1 MAVWYGNAPI
11 VIPKLFKQRTL
22 QPPFFINKG
31 HFEIPSRRLLS
42 PMRLPNFTYLEPE
55 TLGDVLS
62 LLKDLQGEARVLAGG
77 TDLLTLMKYGL
88 AAPSTLI
95 SLKRVTTLKG
105 IDLRDIEVFIG
116 AATTLAELRVSPV
129 IRKYFPALHQAVE
142 AVAAPPIW
150 NVGTIGGNLVQET
163 RCLYYN
169 QSKAWR
175 LERPP
180 CFKAGGR
187 ICHAVPK
194 GNKCFSVY
202 CGDLAPA
209 LIALEGR
216 LSIESKD
223 QMNVIPL
230 TDLFSGNGL
239 TPFHLTRDS
248 LISGV
253 IIPLPEKN
261 SGSSYEKFRLR
272 GAVDYPLV
280 SAAVS
285 ITFQKGGKIKKAA
298 LVLGAVGPKPVMVD
312 TDQLYP
318 ELTHDLINRE
328 AIEQLLGKK
337 APLVDNLAMPGSY
350 RKKLL
355 PIVALR
361 AIRRAEE
368 SLPERSVHE

>member
-1 MAVWYGNAPI
+1 
-11 VIPKLFKQRTL
+11 
-22 QPPFFINKG
+22 
-31 HFEIPSRRLLS
+31 
-42 PMRLPNFTYLEPE
+42 MRLPNFTYLEPE

-77 TDLLTLMKYGL
+77 TDLLTRMKYGL

-95 SLKRVTTLKG
+95 SLKKVKTLKG
-105 IDLRDIEVFIG
+105 IDLRDKEVFIG
-116 AATTLAELRVSPV
+116 ATTTLAELQVSPV
-129 IRKYFPALHQAVE
+129 IREYFPALHQAVE

-150 NVGTIGGNLVQET
+150 NVGTIGGNLVQDT

-169 QSKAWR
+169 QSKTWR

-187 ICHAVPK
+187 ICHVVPK

-216 LSIESKD
+216 LSIEKKD
-223 QMNVIPL
+223 QRDVIPL
-230 TDLFSGNGL
+230 PDLFSGNGL
-239 TPFHLTRDS
+239 IPFNLTKDS
-248 LISGV
+248 LISGL

-272 GAVDYPLV
+272 GSVDYPLV

-285 ITFQKGGKIKKAA
+285 ITLPKGLKIKKAA
-298 LVLGAVGPKPVMVD
+298 LILGAVGPKPIMVH

-318 ELTHDLINRE
+318 EPTYDLINRE
-328 AIEQLLGKK
+328 ALGHLLGKK

-350 RKKLL
+350 RRKLL
-355 PIVALR
+355 PIVALK
-361 AIRRAEE
+361 AIRRAQEP
-368 SLPERSVHE
+368 LLERSAHE